1 MPSTWP
7 KSPDLMRNI
16 FDMTRM
22 NMPTSIDVVRDAFY
36 IADIS
41 NERMTCVDRSN
52 VVMHSTCPTPIDLMG
67 HVFYIADDSKEASI
81 DLMCECV
88 LRAAS
93 DPLAM

>member
-52 VVMHSTCPTPIDLMG
+52 VVMHSICPMLKDLIG
-67 HVFYIADDSKEASI
+67 FTKATYLIVSQRILNITAFKQTYI
-81 DLMCECV
+81 
-88 LRAAS
+88 R
-93 DPLAM
+93 